1 MDYTRFCV
9 TQAVFIVTE
18 LHLQSIQ
25 CIRSNATHDFSTI
38 YGYVTKFLR
47 NVTKVLKQHK
57 LKIVYFQSETKM
69 ASGFIKGATYVFS
82 YY

>member
-25 CIRSNATHDFSTI
+25 CIRSNATHDI
-38 YGYVTKFLR
+38 YGYVTKFVR

-57 LKIVYFQSETKM
+57 LKIVYFQSETKI
-69 ASGFIKGATYVFS
+69 ASGFIKGTTYVFS